1 MKKIIC
7 YLCLLLFFC
16 SFKNGDQKAQAAQF
30 HSSKITKTEAGTGTG
45 WPGNIQTGVTFK
57 PYTLC
62 DYNDSFILYANPIA
76 GTSNRKWIAR
86 TAQGNIELT
95 EYNSW
100 SVEVPPHTLW
110 VELTV
115 TTSSG
120 QIKGRERIGL
130 TNCLN

>member
-1 MKKIIC
+1 MRKSIC
-7 YLCLLLFFC
+7 YLFLLLFFC
-16 SFKNGDQKAQAAQF
+16 SFKNGDQKNQVAQF
-30 HSSKITKTEAGTGTG
+30 NASKITKAKPVTGTG
-45 WPGNIQTGVTFK
+45 WLGNVQTGVTFK
-57 PYTLC
+57 PYILC
-62 DYNDSFILYANPIA
+62 DNNYSFILYANPVA
-76 GTSNRKWIAR
+76 GASNRKWVAR

-115 TTSSG
+115 TTNSG
-120 QIKGRERIGL
+120 EIKGRQRIQL

>member
-1 MKKIIC
+1 MRKSIC
-7 YLCLLLFFC
+7 YLFLLLFFC
-16 SFKNGDQKAQAAQF
+16 SFKNGDQKKQVAQF
-30 HSSKITKTEAGTGTG
+30 NASKITKTKPGTGTG
-45 WPGNIQTGVTFK
+45 WPGNVQIGVTFK
-57 PYTLC
+57 PYKLC

-76 GTSNRKWIAR
+76 GASNRKWVAR

-110 VELTV
+110 IELTV
-115 TTSSG
+115 TTNSG
-120 QIKGRERIGL
+120 EIKGRERIGL